1 MSDGACRNCGHA
13 LAEPRP
19 NFCGFCGQ
27 ETRVLQPT
35 LREFAQQFGGSYLA
49 AEGALW
55 RTLGLLLLPGRL
67 TQEYLAGRRRRYV
80 LPLRLY
86 LTISLVALIALRLVG
101 VFEIESLKPE
111 DIALPRPGQVNFS
124 LIEAGGMRA
133 GMNADGFFCTG
144 LPEALCARL
153 KERIDLDPKAVV
165 RQVRELPER
174 FISHWGTAMFLLL
187 PIFAMWLKLSY
198 LRRHRRYTE
207 HLVFALHLH
216 AFWFLML
223 LLIATPWAWLNDLAW
238 IAIPVYAV
246 LALQRVYGGPWWA
259 TLLRG
264 ALQTL
269 LYTITLAVAVL
280 LVGVW
285 AVLA

>member
-1 MSDGACRNCGHA
+1 MSACRNCGHA

-19 NFCGFCGQ
+19 NFCGHCGQ
-27 ETRVLQPT
+27 ETRVLPPT
-35 LREFAQQFGGSYLA
+35 LGEFAQQFGGNYLA

-55 RTLGLLLLPGRL
+55 RTLALLMLPGRL

-101 VFEIESLKPE
+101 TFEIETVKPE
-111 DIALPRPGQVNFS
+111 NIALPRPGQLSFT
-124 LIEAGGMRA
+124 LIEVGSLRA
-133 GMNADGFFCTG
+133 GMAADGFFCTG
-144 LPEALCARL
+144 LPAALCKRL
-153 KERIDLDPKAVV
+153 KDRIDLDPKAVA
-165 RQVRELPER
+165 RQLRELPER

-198 LRRHRRYTE
+198 LGRHRRYTE

-223 LLIATPWAWLNDLAW
+223 LALATPWAWFNGLAFV
-238 IAIPVYAV
+238 AIPVYA
-246 LALQRVYGGPWWA
+246 LIALQRVYGGPWWG
-259 TLLRG
+259 TLLRA

-269 LYTITLAVAVL
+269 LYTLTLAVAVL
-280 LVGVW
+280 VVGVW
-285 AVLA
+285 AVLS